1 MRHHD
6 RHSKFPIPDSTFRVA
21 VVFALP
27 AEFAPWR
34 RRHAFRPAGAKTQQ
48 AFEAQI
54 GTAQVRVVFSGIG
67 APVPDALEQ
76 TLFAARPDV
85 VIVAGAAGGLKP
97 QYRCGDVVVASRVKT
112 PGSSRVVAAD
122 ARMLM
127 LASPCGASVVD
138 AFLTL
143 DRMVLRADEK
153 AALGRE
159 ADAVDMES
167 FVVIDEAISRGIPAI
182 AIRVI
187 ADAAD
192 EDLPLDFT
200 WALRRDG
207 TISLWRAIGQAMSRP
222 ARWPRIVRAGLS
234 YGRALEELAIFLD
247 RFVAAL
253 M

>member
-1 MRHHD
+1 
-6 RHSKFPIPDSTFRVA
+6 
-21 VVFALP
+21 
-27 AEFAPWR
+27 
-34 RRHAFRPAGAKTQQ
+34 
-48 AFEAQI
+48 
-54 GTAQVRVVFSGIG
+54 
-67 APVPDALEQ
+67 
-76 TLFAARPDV
+76 
-85 VIVAGAAGGLKP
+85 
-97 QYRCGDVVVASRVKT
+97 
-112 PGSSRVVAAD
+112 
-122 ARMLM
+122 
-127 LASPCGASVVD
+127 
-138 AFLTL
+138 
-143 DRMVLRADEK
+143 MVLRADEK